1 MKPRFA
7 SVIGLVLMSG
17 VALWSTRASSVANV
31 AITKHN
37 LSISGPGG
45 VKSTTETEVCVFCH
59 VPHNASTVAPLWN
72 RRNPT
77 TGLYTPY
84 SSSTTKGGTGGTMG
98 QPNGTSLLCLSC
110 HDGTIAP
117 GELLSRGATKVPMSG
132 VDASGLLLPGPSNLG
147 LNLSDDHPISFIY
160 NSALATAS
168 SGELASPATLTGKV
182 KLDASGQM
190 QCSSC
195 HDPHDNTV
203 DKFLVMSNTASAL
216 CVTCHTK
223 AGWSTSSHA
232 TSTATWTA
240 TGTDPWPHTSEVT
253 VAANA
258 CENCHQP
265 HTAAGKARL
274 LNSVTDE
281 TNCYTCHTGTVAG
294 KTVPVKNM
302 QSEMTKISG
311 HAVGSYT
318 GLHDAAEANLAT
330 NRHVEC
336 ADCHNPHQTNAT
348 AGTTTTASGSP
359 VLPGALKGVKG
370 VTIVGVAT
378 PSASNEY
385 EVCFRCHGDSTGKKA
400 STIARTVP
408 SGAAGENNVRLE
420 FQTTNKSFHPV
431 AGTNPSAKAT
441 SLISPLTASSMITC
455 SACHN
460 NNAGPSA
467 SPAGTGPKGPHG
479 STISPLLASTYVT
492 ADNTAE
498 SATNYA
504 LCYKCHSQSSIKGN
518 SGWSAHNTHVSGE
531 RAPCSVCHD
540 PHGVSTN
547 TRLIN
552 FDTSVVSGAR
562 TFTPKGAAQGYCTLS
577 CHGESHSSG
586 NHDY

>member
-1 MKPRFA
+1 MKPRLA
-7 SVIGLVLMSG
+7 SVIGLVLMLG
-17 VALWSTRASSVANV
+17 AALWSTQALPVSNVAN
-31 AITKHN
+31 TKHN

-59 VPHNASTVAPLWN
+59 VPHNASNAAPLWN
-72 RRNPT
+72 RASPT
-77 TGLYTPY
+77 GTYTPY
-84 SSSTTKGGTGGTMG
+84 SSSTAKGNMG

-117 GELLSRGATKVPMSG
+117 GELLSRGATKVPMLG
-132 VDASGLLLPGPSNLG
+132 VTATGMLPSTSSSMLG
-147 LNLSDDHPISFIY
+147 RDLSDDHPISIAY
-160 NSALATAS
+160 TAALATGS
-168 SGELASPATLTGKV
+168 GGELASPATLTGKI

-195 HDPHDNTV
+195 HDPHDNTI

-232 TSTATWTA
+232 TSPATWTA

-274 LNSVTDE
+274 LNSAADE
-281 TNCYTCHTGTVAG
+281 ANCYTCHTGTVAG
-294 KTVPVKNM
+294 KTAPVKNM

-348 AGTTTTASGSP
+348 AGTTTTVSGSP
-359 VLPGALKGVKG
+359 VMPGSLKGVKG
-370 VTIVGVAT
+370 VTIGGAAIASAT
-378 PSASNEY
+378 SEY
-385 EVCFRCHGDSTGKKA
+385 EVCLKCHGDSTGKKA
-400 STIARTVP
+400 STITRSVLAST
-408 SGAAGENNVRLE
+408 AGENNVRKE
-420 FQTTNKSFHPV
+420 FLTTNSSFHPV
-431 AGTNPSAKAT
+431 AGNNPNARTT
-441 SLISPLTASSMITC
+441 SLIAPLTANSIITC
-455 SACHN
+455 SSCHS
-460 NNAGPSA
+460 NNAGVGA
-467 SPAGTGPKGPHG
+467 GGTGPKGPHG
-479 STISPLLASTYVT
+479 STISPLLERTYVT
-492 ADNTAE
+492 ADNSSE

-504 LCYKCHSQSSIKGN
+504 LCYKCHNRTTVLSNTS
-518 SGWSAHNTHVSGE
+518 WSLHNKHIVGE
-531 RAPCSVCHD
+531 TAPCSTCHD

-547 TRLIN
+547 QKLIN
-552 FDTSVVSGAR
+552 FDTSIVTGAR
-562 TFTPKGAAQGYCTLS
+562 TFNVTGVNQGWCGLT
-577 CHGESHSSG
+577 CHGKTHGSG
-586 NHDY
+586 ENY